1 MKNLKLITA
10 FALLAL
16 FSFTS
21 CQDEIDTDN
30 GENPNTNTAD
40 SQTASNLERVSMYDG
55 SFDDFL
61 DGVSCSSILLPV
73 TATVNGTQVTI
84 VSEADYQQVIDI
96 IAQFNDDN
104 DEVLLQFPLTIQLS
118 NYTELVVTSQSEY
131 NAISQACQAV
141 EQIAEDAISCVEVNY
156 PITILNYNLNLE
168 QTGSVVIESNQQLYA
183 YINNLSDDTLFA
195 VNYPITATISGDTA
209 TTIASDLELQVQIND
224 CLGLESAQEEAEE
237 NAQQLEQL
245 LVNGVYQIESFVD
258 TSVDTAS
265 DYAEFTIDFANDMT
279 LVAENII
286 NATVQDVQGTYQVT
300 SQTEVYLELNFA
312 GNTSFSLLNHQW
324 EVTSYNNTSI
334 SLQSTTNAAI
344 TLVLTQI

>member
-96 IAQFNDDN
+96 MAQFNDDS
-104 DEVLLQFPLTIQLS
+104 DEVQLQFPLTIQLN
-118 NYTELVVTSQSEY
+118 NYTELVVTSQSQY
-131 NAISQACQAV
+131 NLVAQACQAV

-168 QTGSVVIESNQQLYA
+168 QTGSVVIESNQQL
-183 YINNLSDDTLFA
+183 
-195 VNYPITATISGDTA
+195 
-209 TTIASDLELQVQIND
+209 
-224 CLGLESAQEEAEE
+224 
-237 NAQQLEQL
+237 
-245 LVNGVYQIESFVD
+245 
-258 TSVDTAS
+258 
-265 DYAEFTIDFANDMT
+265 
-279 LVAENII
+279 NIPK
-286 NATVQDVQGTYQVT
+286 
-300 SQTEVYLELNFA
+300 
-312 GNTSFSLLNHQW
+312 
-324 EVTSYNNTSI
+324 
-334 SLQSTTNAAI
+334 
-344 TLVLTQI
+344 